1 MRILVISLNIFYILI
16 EEYFEVIEYTLVLK
30 IHGHSVQVVNSICL
44 NLLSFQ
50 FGTPSAFFMCG
61 HAKKGVCT
69 QRRPATK
76 LFAMFKS
83 GCTRCA

>member
-1 MRILVISLNIFYILI
+1 MYLRKPI
-16 EEYFEVIEYTLVLK
+16 
-30 IHGHSVQVVNSICL
+30 GHSVQVVNSIRL
-44 NLLSFQ
+44 NLLSFR

-76 LFAMFKS
+76 LFAMFK
-83 GCTRCA
+83 

>member
-1 MRILVISLNIFYILI
+1 MYLRKPL
-16 EEYFEVIEYTLVLK
+16 
-30 IHGHSVQVVNSICL
+30 GHSVQVVNSIRL
-44 NLLSFQ
+44 NLLSFR

-76 LFAMFKS
+76 LFAMFK
-83 GCTRCA
+83 